1 MLDRSRRRRLQTA
14 GEIALLA
21 AIASRREDPSRDPRE
36 VERLCPN
43 RLGQA
48 LAFETADAS
57 IFERVASG
65 RSIDA
70 WQRGASAMAFAPKIA
85 AKPAMAIQISKTPR
99 ARLFLSLLNAD
110 RSELSISL
118 SGEQRVCTVS
128 SKL

>member
-85 AKPAMAIQISKTPR
+85 AKPAMAIQISKMPR
-99 ARLFLSLLNAD
+99 KDRFSGCSTQIGLDRVSLPGGHRFAV
-110 RSELSISL
+110 RQAS
-118 SGEQRVCTVS
+118 
-128 SKL
+128 